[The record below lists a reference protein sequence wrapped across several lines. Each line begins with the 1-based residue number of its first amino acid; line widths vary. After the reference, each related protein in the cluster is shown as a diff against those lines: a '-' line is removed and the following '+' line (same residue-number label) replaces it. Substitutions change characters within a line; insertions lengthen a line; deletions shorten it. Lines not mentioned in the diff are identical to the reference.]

1 MRIAAPD
8 GAVAG
13 MEIKGAQTGRVTRY
27 NGRIVDVDNVT
38 HARAL
43 IAEGAFPASLTGR
56 TRRAIGYRC
65 AACGFGSFVKTCSRC
80 GGECER
86 EA

>member
-27 NGRIVDVDNVT
+27 NGRIMDVDNAT
-38 HARAL
+38 HAKAL
-43 IAEGAFPASLTGR
+43 IAEGAFPVSLTGR
-56 TRRAIGYRC
+56 TRREIGYRC
-65 AACGFGSFVKTCSRC
+65 GSCGFGSFVTTCSRC
-80 GGECER
+80 GGQCEK
-86 EA
+86 ES

>member
-13 MEIKGAQTGRVTRY
+13 MEVKGAQTGQVTRY
-27 NGRIVDVDNVT
+27 NGRIMDVSDPMHVK
-38 HARAL
+38 AL
-43 IAEGAFPASLTGR
+43 LSEGAFPASLSGR

-65 AACGFGSFVKTCSRC
+65 ASCGFGSFVKRCSRC

-86 EA
+86 ES